1 MTNHLFL
8 DWAITAVSLFNTVLF
23 TWLGLTVLFNS
34 DRRAWGIWLAGSGL
48 LLGSAFFFI
57 HSALLAIGI
66 TATARTTAL
75 WIAVGMIP
83 AVILPF
89 AWYITILWY
98 TGYWEPNSTRFR
110 QRQRWRLWLLF
121 AFLGAGFIALIL
133 LAIPYVPL
141 ISDLRTAVIPI
152 RELIK
157 APVGRIPLVV
167 LAYPAYVLFCVLFAL
182 DALWRPGVSRREMGE
197 LARNRARP
205 WLIFTTLLLL
215 LVSILVAWIVF
226 WAVNNIKVGIY
237 FIMTPDAQL
246 IIGRMDLI
254 ISLLISVVILL
265 TGQAVVSYELFTG
278 KTLPRKGLQRH
289 WRRAILLA
297 AGYGISVGATIAFD
311 VASIFGLL
319 LTTFLMTLF
328 FALGSW
334 RSFAERERT
343 MAGLRPFY
351 SSQRLTDQLLTA
363 SPPNL
368 DLQRPFHAL
377 CADVL
382 QAEMA
387 VLTAVGPFAS
397 LIGPPLVYPPQRAPH
412 LPPLDK
418 LTGTFHAPEQ
428 MVVGLDAAEY
438 GGAIWAVPLWSERG
452 LSGILL
458 LGPKQGGGL
467 YAQEEIE
474 TARVIGERLIDSHAS
489 AEMARRLLGIQR
501 QRLTQTQ
508 IIDQQTRRVLHD
520 EILPNLHAAMIAL
533 SEAKADNS
541 EALALLSDSHR
552 QISDLLHDMP
562 TITIPDVARLGLL
575 KALQRLVTAEYT
587 SAFDNIS
594 WHIDPAAADNM
605 AQLPTLTAEVLYY
618 AAREAIRNA
627 AKYGRDAD
635 SQEPFNL
642 AIRAHLEVDLGL
654 RMEIEDNGRGLGF
667 DKLSQPDGGGQGLAL
682 HSTMMIVIGGQLI
695 VDGRPGQFTRVTLLL
710 DQ

>member
-1 MTNHLFL
+1 MTNHLLL

-23 TWLGLTVLFNS
+23 TWLGLTVLLNS
-34 DRRAWGIWLAGSGL
+34 DRRTWGIWLAGSGL

-57 HSALLAIGI
+57 HSALLAVGI
-66 TATARTTAL
+66 TNTARTTAL
-75 WIAVGMIP
+75 WIAIGMIP

-89 AWYITILWY
+89 AWYVTILWY

-110 QRQRWRLWLLF
+110 QRQRPRLWLLF
-121 AFLGAGFIALIL
+121 AFLGLGFIALIL
-133 LAIPYVPL
+133 LAIPYIPL
-141 ISDLRTAVIPI
+141 TYQLRTAVVPI

-157 APVGRIPLVV
+157 APIGRIPLVV

-182 DALWRPGVSRREMGE
+182 DALWRPGVSRRAMGE

-205 WLIFTTLLLL
+205 WLIFTTILLL

-237 FIMTPDAQL
+237 FIMSPDAL
-246 IIGRMDLI
+246 LVIGRIDLL
-254 ISLLISVVILL
+254 ISLLMSAVIVLM
-265 TGQAVVSYELFTG
+265 GQAVVSYELFTG

-289 WRRAILLA
+289 WRRAVLLA
-297 AGYGISVGATIAFD
+297 AGYGIGVGATIAFD
-311 VASIFGLL
+311 VAGIFGLL
-319 LTTFLMTLF
+319 LTTFLMTFF
-328 FALGSW
+328 FALSSW
-334 RSFAERERT
+334 RSYAERERT

-351 SSQRLTDQLLTA
+351 TSQRLTDQLLTQA
-363 SPPNL
+363 PPTL

-382 QAEMA
+382 HAETA
-387 VLTAVGPFAS
+387 VLTAVGPFAP
-397 LIGPPLVYPPQRAPH
+397 LIGPPLVYPSQRTPLVPA
-412 LPPLDK
+412 LDK
-418 LTGTFHAPEQ
+418 LTGAFHSPDQ
-428 MVVGLDAAEY
+428 MVVGLDAADY
-438 GGAIWAVPLWSERG
+438 GGAIWAVSLWSERG

-489 AEMARRLLGIQR
+489 AEMARRLLAIQR

-533 SEAKADNS
+533 SQDEAANQ

-552 QISDLLHDMP
+552 QISDLLHNMP
-562 TITIPDVARLGLL
+562 TITTPDVARLGLL
-575 KALQRLVTAEYT
+575 KALQRLVTAEYST
-587 SAFDNIS
+587 AFDQIT
-594 WHIDPAAADNM
+594 WQIDDAAADNM
-605 AQLPTLTAEVLYY
+605 AQLPTLTAEVLYF

-627 AKYGRDAD
+627 AKYGRDPE
-635 SQEPFNL
+635 SQKPFNL
-642 AIRAHLEVDLGL
+642 AICARLEEGLVLEV
-654 RMEIEDNGRGLGF
+654 EDNGCGLGF
-667 DKLSQPDGGGQGLAL
+667 DKLNQPEGSGQGLAL

-695 VDGRPGQFTRVTLLL
+695 VDGRAGQFTRVTLLL
-710 DQ
+710 DP